1 MNRSFRQGF
10 TLIELLV
17 VIAIIAVL
25 IGLLLPAVQKV
36 REAANRM
43 KCANNLKQMGL
54 ALYNYHDTHGMLPPA
69 GEIIVGNPF
78 TGYSIHARLLPYIEQ
93 ANLYQLVD
101 LTAPYN
107 SQPTVTAQRIAIYVC
122 PTEVRAEPKVGTPTN
137 FPVSYG
143 ANIGTW
149 LVFDPNN
156 GQHGDGA
163 FGINGRLKLAT
174 IFDGLSNTLGFVE
187 VKAYQPA
194 LRNGG
199 VPTGPNVPPP
209 ANPGDVGG
217 YGGNFATDWS
227 HTEWVNGE
235 VLQTGMT
242 TVFPPNT
249 VVPYTTG
256 GATYDIDF
264 TCQRLGFST
273 TKQTYVVVT
282 SRSYHPGGVN
292 IALMDGSVRFVA
304 NTITQATWRALGT
317 RAGGEVASDY

>member
-1 MNRSFRQGF
+1 MHRRGF
-10 TLIELLV
+10 TLVELLV

-36 REAANRM
+36 REAANRV
-43 KCANNLKQMGL
+43 KCANNLKQIGL
-54 ALYNYHDTHGMLPPA
+54 ALHQYHDSHALLPPA
-69 GEIIVGNPF
+69 GLIAVGNPF
-78 TGYSIHARLLPYIEQ
+78 TGYSMQARLLPYLEQ

-107 SQPTVTAQRIAIYVC
+107 SQPNVTRQRIATYIC
-122 PTEVRAEPKVGTPTN
+122 PTEVRDEPKVGNPTN
-137 FPVSYG
+137 YPTSYG

-156 GQHGDGA
+156 GQFGDGA
-163 FGINGRLKLAT
+163 FGINANLKIAS

-209 ANPGDVGG
+209 TNPSDVAG

-235 VLQTGMT
+235 ILQTGMT

-249 VVPYTTG
+249 FVPYTAG
-256 GATYDIDF
+256 GETYDIDF

-292 IALMDGSVRFVA
+292 VVLMDGSVRF
-304 NTITQATWRALGT
+304 ITNGIPQATWRALGT
-317 RAGGEVASDY
+317 RAGGEVLGNF